1 MIEFKARGQ
10 SRYYVFVNVAS
21 PPAPWQLTDPALALP
36 AVAGGPPKYHTQAH
50 KALERAARVEA
61 VDPAAD
67 VRVEHHEIFDVTW
80 VGDPPDGDVPVV
92 VEEPDGYLSGSGADT
107 DALREAE

>member
-50 KALERAARVEA
+50 K
-61 VDPAAD
+61 
-67 VRVEHHEIFDVTW
+67 
-80 VGDPPDGDVPVV
+80 
-92 VEEPDGYLSGSGADT
+92 EPDGYLSGSGADT